1 MCCSVALKNDVYKKF
16 WKTWEDAHIIV
27 LNGEKQISDCIYN
40 SMLDINSNYL
50 LNIYYELVTYTRSLI
65 LTTLKCRGSYA
76 HLATQATK
84 AQRCSAGFP
93 ESLS

>member
-1 MCCSVALKNDVYKKF
+1 MGRCSYYSVK
-16 WKTWEDAHIIV
+16 W
-27 LNGEKQISDCIYN
+27 EKQISDCIYN
-40 SMLDINSNYL
+40 SMSDINSNYL

-65 LTTLKCRGSYA
+65 LTTTLKCKGSYA
-76 HLATQATK
+76 HLATEATK